1 MINKFYKY
9 YKPHKFLF
17 FLDFGCAFV
26 MSMLDLVFPV
36 AARFMINDV
45 FPKKDLNL
53 VILISAGLL
62 ILYIARYIL
71 EYIVN
76 YWGHVL
82 GIRIE
87 YDMRNELFNHLQKL
101 SFSYFDNTRTGH
113 IMSRLV
119 NDLNEISELA
129 HHGPEDLFITIV
141 TLIGAFIIMMTI
153 NVKLALITFI
163 LVPLLLIFSL
173 VKNKKMRSVFKDMR
187 VKIAEVNAQIEDSIS
202 GVRVVKAFNNES
214 HEMKK
219 FEIGNRNFK
228 DSREEAFKTMAQF
241 FAGINLFS
249 NLINLFVLALGGYM
263 VYTQEITIGDMVGFL
278 LYVSMFLQPIKRI
291 TTFVENYQKGIA
303 GFDRFLENMEIEPD
317 IKDSQKAKKVGRLNG
332 DLKLENISFGYND
345 DATRVLENITLEVKK
360 GQTLALVGPSGAGK
374 TTLCSLIPRFYEIEE
389 GRISIDGIDI
399 KDMTQASL
407 RENIG
412 IVQQDVFLFSGTI
425 KENIAY
431 GALSASDEDIV
442 KAAKAANAHEFI
454 MKLENGY
461 DTLVGERGVKLSGGQ
476 KQRISISRIFLKNP
490 SILILDEAT
499 SALDSETEKLI
510 QKALEDLSKD
520 RTTLVIAHRLG
531 TIMNAD
537 KIVVLTAEGILEE
550 GNHETLM
557 KSDGLYS
564 KLYKSQFGGFVPDF
578 A

>member
-1 MINKFYKY
+1 
-9 YKPHKFLF
+9 
-17 FLDFGCAFV
+17 
-26 MSMLDLVFPV
+26 
-36 AARFMINDV
+36 
-45 FPKKDLNL
+45 
-53 VILISAGLL
+53 
-62 ILYIARYIL
+62 
-71 EYIVN
+71 
-76 YWGHVL
+76 
-82 GIRIE
+82 
-87 YDMRNELFNHLQKL
+87 
-101 SFSYFDNTRTGH
+101 
-113 IMSRLV
+113 
-119 NDLNEISELA
+119 
-129 HHGPEDLFITIV
+129 
-141 TLIGAFIIMMTI
+141 
-153 NVKLALITFI
+153 
-163 LVPLLLIFSL
+163 
-173 VKNKKMRSVFKDMR
+173 MRSVFKDMR

-317 IKDSQKAKKVGRLNG
+317 IKDSQKAKKVGRLKG

-345 DATRVLENITLEVKK
+345 DASRVLENITLEVKK

-442 KAAKAANAHEFI
+442 EAAKAANAHEFI